1 MKKESRFKLRPFISF
16 FLSFSFIHLIL
27 SSIVLYIAPPG
38 RFANW
43 SNWKLLG
50 ITKGGWEAQHTI
62 VGVLFIF
69 ASIVHMFLNWKIFM
83 SYLRSRMRKVLNRI
97 WELTAALVLIVFITL
112 GGQYNWVPFSTVMKL
127 GENLSNSW
135 EQRSLSTDTSA
146 ISSSGEGISEED
158 HPAGTGSGMG
168 RKNLK
173 SVIEENG
180 VEISTALERLKAEGV
195 EASLQ
200 DNIKAVSLKYN
211 MGISTIIDIITGKQ

>member
-1 MKKESRFKLRPFISF
+1 
-16 FLSFSFIHLIL
+16 
-27 SSIVLYIAPPG
+27 
-38 RFANW
+38 
-43 SNWKLLG
+43 
-50 ITKGGWEAQHTI
+50 
-62 VGVLFIF
+62 
-69 ASIVHMFLNWKIFM
+69 M